1 MTKEPLYISPRTT
14 LLDLHNLIH
23 SEYPNTRVH
32 WVHGELTARNSF
44 HNGADLLIVLS
55 PEANSIRC
63 YLQSAELADHPE
75 HFPDLIIVGE
85 PVCP

>member
-14 LLDLHNLIH
+14 LLDTHNLIKA
-23 SEYPNTRVH
+23 EYPGAKVRM
-32 WVHGELTARNSF
+32 VHGELTAINAFRTN
-44 HNGADLLIVLS
+44 ADLLIVLD
-55 PEANSIRC
+55 PDNPSIQK

-85 PVCP
+85 PVCG